1 MFREDWLG
9 LQRLGARL
17 RFLVSP
23 GQHVSDSVGEW
34 LVSFLA
40 VTMIVLG
47 STLQMEISDDFLETE
62 IIHPYLASPETSAAS
77 IPAISAP
84 RFISQP

>member
-23 GQHVSDSVGEW
+23 GQHVSGVVW
-34 LVSFLA
+34 VN
-40 VTMIVLG
+40 VPV
-47 STLQMEISDDFLETE
+47 
-62 IIHPYLASPETSAAS
+62 
-77 IPAISAP
+77 
-84 RFISQP
+84 

>member
-23 GQHVSDSVGEW
+23 GQHVSSHSVE
-34 LVSFLA
+34 
-40 VTMIVLG
+40 
-47 STLQMEISDDFLETE
+47 
-62 IIHPYLASPETSAAS
+62 
-77 IPAISAP
+77 
-84 RFISQP
+84 